1 MENKKESKI
10 LRATIYCETVTFY
23 ESGDYSLT
31 SEITEEIE
39 AEDFQDLLSSI
50 QGAYVSW
57 CEWSSS
63 DPRNGDWLVSESEID
78 MHTGDYE
85 IYTLHFEEVLTD
97 TQIKRITKALNL

>member
-1 MENKKESKI
+1 MNAI
-10 LRATIYCETVTFY
+10 IYCETISQDTQ
-23 ESGDYSLT
+23 SGDYF
-31 SEITEEIE
+31 SECEIHLEIE
-39 AEDFQDLLSSI
+39 GDDFEDLLHSI
-50 QGAYVSW
+50 KNAYICW
-57 CEWSSS
+57 LEWSSS